1 MSIFQWR
8 LDGFS
13 QKNLSLYLY
22 LGFFRKPEKL
32 GSHTGSK
39 WWPGCERWPK
49 WPGDPVPCLA
59 CAICPPDFYTHAYL
73 NNQKNCPRLRTED
86 SPDSVIIFANPWPII
101 LIFNPRRT
109 TPMSE
114 WRKKFKVKRHAVPK
128 LEWKEIISIKFHHKH
143 FNAHH
148 LLDST
153 IHDLLTKIQS
163 RNQCF
168 VSFAA
173 TFRINRRIT
182 LKPRGHDDDTSC
194 LTVAYF

>member
-1 MSIFQWR
+1 MTFVISASAFQMYV
-8 LDGFS
+8 LHVGHFS
-13 QKNLSLYLY
+13 KT
-22 LGFFRKPEKL
+22 GKTWV
-32 GSHTGSK
+32 SHRVEMMTRMWK
-39 WWPGCERWPK
+39 MTQMTH

-109 TPMSE
+109 IGRWVSDAKSS
-114 WRKKFKVKRHAVPK
+114 R
-128 LEWKEIISIKFHHKH
+128 LEWKEIISIKFHHKY

-153 IHDLLTKIQS
+153 MHDLLTKIQS

-182 LKPRGHDDDTSC
+182 LRPRGHDDDTSC
-194 LTVAYF
+194 PTVAYL

>member
-1 MSIFQWR
+1 MTVGQIFTKIYIVISASWF
-8 LDGFS
+8 FS
-13 QKNLSLYLY
+13 KT
-22 LGFFRKPEKL
+22 GKTWV
-32 GSHTGSK
+32 SHRVEMMTRMWK
-39 WWPGCERWPK
+39 MTQMTH

-153 IHDLLTKIQS
+153 MHDLLTKIQS

-182 LKPRGHDDDTSC
+182 LRPRGHDDDTSC
-194 LTVAYF
+194 PTVAYL